1 MDADDAAEL
10 ALLPNQCKF
19 QLDVGSQGT
28 IVHVSS
34 RGSVHC
40 EFVVPLQ
47 GIDVLFETK
56 VPMRFFDACF
66 DRVPW
71 VLARA
76 DVARHMLMEMRRA
89 RLFPDEWRRP
99 TTTASRKNIMLPIM
113 EADGTSVIFFGDGY
127 PK

>member
-1 MDADDAAEL
+1 MMANPGFVLGTRVCVSARRAVIGRMDADDAAEL

-28 IVHVSS
+28 IVYVSS

-56 VPMRFFDACF
+56 VHMRLFDACF
-66 DRVPW
+66 
-71 VLARA
+71 LQTSE
-76 DVARHMLMEMRRA
+76 L
-89 RLFPDEWRRP
+89 
-99 TTTASRKNIMLPIM
+99 NILRTKPN
-113 EADGTSVIFFGDGY
+113 V
-127 PK
+127 